1 MRSIAL
7 LLYMFFSLSIGGA
20 GGLGGALRLG
30 ALGIG
35 RLIGSVGGGKCHY
48 AVGTKQHS
56 NTGRYDLWCE
66 MNLAAYR
73 KLFAIPLVLLADSW
87 LLGSP

>member
-1 MRSIAL
+1 MICKASWIGVNPVPLRRFAPW
-7 LLYMFFSLSIGGA
+7 SIGNW
-20 GGLGGALRLG
+20 R
-30 ALGIG
+30 
-35 RLIGSVGGGKCHY
+35 IGSVGGGKWHY
-48 AVGTKQHS
+48 AVGSKQQS
-56 NTGRYDLWCE
+56 NTGRYELLCE

>member
-30 ALGIG
+30 ALEIG
-35 RLIGSVGGGKCHY
+35 GVDQRGEWKVEK
-48 AVGTKQHS
+48 
-56 NTGRYDLWCE
+56 
-66 MNLAAYR
+66 
-73 KLFAIPLVLLADSW
+73 
-87 LLGSP
+87 

>member
-1 MRSIAL
+1 
-7 LLYMFFSLSIGGA
+7 
-20 GGLGGALRLG
+20 LG
-30 ALGIG
+30 AQVGWEALCALEHWELEDWISG
-35 RLIGSVGGGKCHY
+35 RRKMALCSR
-48 AVGTKQHS
+48 QQS
-56 NTGRYDLWCE
+56 NTGRYELWCE

>member
-1 MRSIAL
+1 MAMGNQFNGKAGQRKPRTPKALCALEHWKLEKWIGGGAMRSIAL

-35 RLIGSVGGGKCHY
+35 RLDQWAEENV
-48 AVGTKQHS
+48 TMQ
-56 NTGRYDLWCE
+56 
-66 MNLAAYR
+66 
-73 KLFAIPLVLLADSW
+73 
-87 LLGSP
+87 